1 MKTAILIALLAVTAC
16 GPSLQTKAPHRSQN
30 LITEEEFKTTSA
42 HNAYDA
48 IKTLRPRM
56 LRRRGDLPSV
66 VYMNGAR
73 MGEIGLLYNIN
84 AETIKEVRYLSA
96 SEATVQY
103 GTGHTGGAILITTK

>member
-1 MKTAILIALLAVTAC
+1 
-16 GPSLQTKAPHRSQN
+16 
-30 LITEEEFKTTSA
+30 
-42 HNAYDA
+42 
-48 IKTLRPRM
+48 
-56 LRRRGDLPSV
+56 
-66 VYMNGAR
+66 

>member
-1 MKTAILIALLAVTAC
+1 MKTTILIALLTLTAC
-16 GPSLQTKAPHRSQN
+16 GPSLQTKGPHRLQN
-30 LITEEEFKTTSA
+30 LITEEELQMTSA

-48 IKTLRPRM
+48 IKSLRPRM

-73 MGEIGLLYNIN
+73 MGELSLLYNIN
-84 AETIKEVRYLSA
+84 VETIREIRYLNA

-103 GTGHTGGAILITTK
+103 GTGHAGGAILITTK